1 MMMNPMTSILPIAGN
16 VAVQAISRLG
26 NSLPFAQIIQG
37 GANDPQRAGS
47 PAESTALRID
57 PETRIQYEA
66 MLQNI
71 RRMRDELHE
80 KIEAELQQRGVN
92 LDEPIAVTVDGDGRL
107 LESSGSWDRAEIE
120 QMLEEN
126 QALAHELREL
136 FRHVQTLRR
145 MGLSVHGQ
153 PADTE
158 PTPVR
163 LWMED
168 DRAAIQILS

>member
-1 MMMNPMTSILPIAGN
+1 
-16 VAVQAISRLG
+16 
-26 NSLPFAQIIQG
+26 
-37 GANDPQRAGS
+37 
-47 PAESTALRID
+47 
-57 PETRIQYEA
+57 

-71 RRMRDELHE
+71 RRMRDELQQ
-80 KIEAELQQRGVN
+80 KIGAELQQRGID
-92 LDEPIAVTVDGDGRL
+92 LDEPIAVTEDGDGRL

-120 QMLEEN
+120 QMLEEH

-145 MGLSVHGQ
+145 MGLSAHGL

-163 LWMED
+163 LWMEG